1 MRLPKRCEP
10 RNFIVMIIRTLLPE
24 HWPSVKAIYEQG
36 IATGQATFQT
46 ESPDWEQ
53 WNTAH
58 LPHSRLVALLDGTV
72 IGWAALTPV
81 SGRCVYAGVAE
92 VSVYIAPGHRGQKV
106 GQTLLQALIDSSEQH
121 KLWTLQSGIFPENEP
136 SVHIHE
142 KCGFRL
148 VGYREKIGQQN
159 GVWRNTVILERR
171 STVVGA

>member
-1 MRLPKRCEP
+1 M
-10 RNFIVMIIRTLLPE
+10 NITALLPE
-24 HWPSVKAIYEQG
+24 HWPDVKAIYEQG

-46 ESPDWEQ
+46 DSPGWEE
-53 WNTAH
+53 WSSAH
-58 LPHSRLVALLDGTV
+58 LPHSRLVALESGAV

-106 GQTLLQALIDSSEQH
+106 GQTLLQALIASSEQH
-121 KLWTLQSGIFPENEP
+121 NLWTLQSGIFPENQA

-148 VGYREKIGQQN
+148 VGYREKIGQQK

-171 STVVGA
+171 SAIVGV

>member
-1 MRLPKRCEP
+1 MT
-10 RNFIVMIIRTLLPE
+10 ITALLPE
-24 HWPSVKAIYEQG
+24 HWSAVKTIYKQG

-46 ESPDWEQ
+46 DAPAWEE
-53 WNTAH
+53 WNTSH
-58 LPHSRLVALLDGTV
+58 LSHSRFVAIEDNQV

-92 VSVYIAPGHRGQKV
+92 VSVYISPGHRGQKV
-106 GQTLLQALIDSSEQH
+106 GQTLLQALINSSEQH
-121 KLWTLQSGIFPENEP
+121 KLWTLQSGIFPENEA

-159 GVWRNTVILERR
+159 GIWRNTVILERR
-171 STVVGA
+171 SATVGV

>member
-1 MRLPKRCEP
+1 M
-10 RNFIVMIIRTLLPE
+10 NIDALLPE
-24 HWPSVKAIYEQG
+24 HWSDVKAIYEQG

-46 ESPDWEQ
+46 DSPTWEE
-53 WNTAH
+53 WNSSH
-58 LPHSRLVALLDGTV
+58 LPHSRLVALENGAV

-121 KLWTLQSGIFPENEP
+121 NLWTLQSGIFPENRA

-142 KCGFRL
+142 KCGFRF
-148 VGYREKIGQQN
+148 VGYREKIGRQN

-171 STVVGA
+171 SATVGV